1 MIVRQRSLIAIT
13 AALAAG
19 ALTLTACGSRDDDGG
34 SKSGDGSGGGSTTV
48 VIGVDAPL
56 TGDLSALG
64 LGIKNSADLAA
75 KTANKQKFVEGVTF
89 KIQAL
94 DDQGQPSVGQQN
106 ATKLVANK
114 DVLGVVGPLNSS
126 VGESMQKVFD
136 TAKLVEVSP
145 ANTNPSLTQGV
156 DWQNKQVRPYK
167 SYFRTATTDAVQG
180 PFAAQYVYNDS
191 KKRKV
196 FVIDDKK
203 TYGAGLAG
211 TFTEEFKKLGGKV
224 VGTEHINPDTKDFNA
239 VATKVK
245 NSGADVVYYGGEY
258 PQAGPL
264 SKQIK
269 EAGAKIPLVGGD
281 GIYSAD
287 FIKLAGANGTGDLA
301 TSVGAPVEELPSA
314 KEFVANYKAE
324 GYKDAFEAYGGY
336 SYDSAWSIIEAVKKV
351 VDDNGG
357 KLPGDARAKVVE
369 AMQSVSFDGVTGK
382 VSFDEFGD
390 ATNKQLTVY
399 AVENGAWGA
408 VKSGTYGG

>member
-1 MIVRQRSLIAIT
+1 MRQRSLIAIT

-19 ALTLTACGSRDDDGG
+19 ALTLTACGSRDDN
-34 SKSGDGSGGGSTTV
+34 GGGSDSGNGDTTV

-64 LGIKNSADLAA
+64 LGIKNSVDLAT
-75 KTANKQKFVEGVTF
+75 KIANKEKYVEGVTF
-89 KIQAL
+89 KIEAL
-94 DDQGQPSVGQQN
+94 DDQGQASVGQQN

-145 ANTNPSLTQGV
+145 ANTNPALTQGV
-156 DWQNKQVRPYK
+156 NWQTKKERPYK
-167 SYFRTATTDAVQG
+167 SYFRTATTDAIQG
-180 PFAAQYVYNDS
+180 PFAAQYVFNEA
-191 KKRKV
+191 KKKKV

-203 TYGAGLAG
+203 TYGAGLAA
-211 TFTEEFKKLGGKV
+211 TFTAEFKELGGQV
-224 VGTEHINPDTKDFNA
+224 VGTEHINPESKDFSA

-287 FIKLAGANGTGDLA
+287 FIKLSGAAGAGDLA
-301 TSVGAPVEELPSA
+301 TSVGAPVESLPSA

-324 GYKDAFEAYGGY
+324 GYKEAYEAYGGY
-336 SYDSAWSIIEAVKKV
+336 SYDSAWAIIEAVKKV
-351 VDDNGG
+351 VEDNDG
-357 KLPGDARAKVVE
+357 KLPDDARAKVVD
-369 AMQSVSFDGVTGK
+369 AMQNVSFDGVTGK

-399 AVENGAWGA
+399 TVKGSDWAT
-408 VKSGTYGG
+408 VKSGTFTG